1 MVYAQ
6 TPKTILIIID
16 GIPSDLIESVST
28 PGIDAVAGE
37 SGYTRS
43 WVGGERGGESE
54 SPTVSAVGYNHLIT
68 GTWSNKH
75 NVYNNRIDEPNY
87 DYWDLFRIAKTH
99 DASLHTAI
107 FSTWTDNRTKLIG
120 DGLPEAGGTK
130 LDYAFDGFEHDTD
143 QFPHDLNSD
152 YIRQIDTHVSRE
164 TARYVRDIGPDVS
177 WVYLQYSD
185 DIGHRYGDGPEM
197 NQAITFMDAR
207 VGEIWDAVRER
218 EQNTDEDWLVI
229 VTTDHGRDS
238 LTGRH
243 HGGQSERERTIWIA
257 TNHDKLNAHFH
268 ASPPLVDVLPSIV
281 QFMDLDMVPSVRA
294 ALDGQSFI
302 D

>member
-1 MVYAQ
+1 MISSNTCRGFLCAALTLVSSMVYAQ
-6 TPKTILIIID
+6 TTKTILIIID

-43 WVGGERGGESE
+43 WVGGERGGKSE

-164 TARYVRDIGPDVS
+164 TARWIDNANRLTTPSQASTTQRHCTATPCVRPHWPHSRKRRPTKPTGTGTPFPSDSSITSAFPQISTSACHWGKRS
-177 WVYLQYSD
+177 W
-185 DIGHRYGDGPEM
+185 
-197 NQAITFMDAR
+197 
-207 VGEIWDAVRER
+207 
-218 EQNTDEDWLVI
+218 
-229 VTTDHGRDS
+229 
-238 LTGRH
+238 
-243 HGGQSERERTIWIA
+243 
-257 TNHDKLNAHFH
+257 
-268 ASPPLVDVLPSIV
+268 
-281 QFMDLDMVPSVRA
+281 
-294 ALDGQSFI
+294 
-302 D
+302 